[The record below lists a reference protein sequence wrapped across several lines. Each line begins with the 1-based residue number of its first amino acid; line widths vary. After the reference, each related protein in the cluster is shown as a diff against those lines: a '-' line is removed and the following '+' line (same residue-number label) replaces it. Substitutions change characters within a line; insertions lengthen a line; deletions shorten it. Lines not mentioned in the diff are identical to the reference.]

1 MKQKKCYQENNNN
14 NNLMDKITSLAKRR
28 GFVFPGSEIYGGLA
42 NTWDY
47 GPVGVELKNNIK
59 QAWWKMFV
67 QDRED
72 VVGLD
77 AAVLMNS
84 DVWEASGH
92 TAGFNDALVDCKKCR
107 ARLRA
112 DHLIEDNLDIK
123 VEGKSLKLK
132 ANHWKK

>member
-1 MKQKKCYQENNNN
+1 MTEKKE
-14 NNLMDKITSLAKRR
+14 NLMDKITSLAKRR
-28 GFVFPGSEIYGGLA
+28 GFIFPGSEIYGGLA

-77 AAVLMNS
+77 AAILMNS
-84 DVWEASGH
+84 DVWKASGH
-92 TAGFNDALVDCKKCR
+92 VDSFSDPMVDCMNCKKR
-107 ARLRA
+107 YR
-112 DHLIEDNLDIK
+112 
-123 VEGKSLKLK
+123 SLP
-132 ANHWKK
+132 